1 MAELTLIPSKSLD
14 LNTGSIAMKADYND
28 IAKTY
33 DRYRSFAGD
42 QTRQMVELGGIRAGT
57 RVLDLG
63 CGTGNVATRLLAMV
77 DVDITG
83 IDASIGMLKLAR
95 EKSLEVICSNVDNRV
110 LPFRDS
116 VFNIV
121 IGVYVIHH
129 IRNIESLFTE
139 CYRVLRGGALL
150 LLTSSH
156 EQIERSHPVVNQFF
170 PSYVD
175 IDKRRFPDLPVVDNL
190 LRSAG
195 FRDIQH
201 EEVVVEN
208 IAVDEEYL
216 QKIKEKYVSTYHL
229 MPQSEFELGVKRLES
244 FVANRIQTAFT
255 DWRGTLVCGRKRR

>member
-1 MAELTLIPSKSLD
+1 
-14 LNTGSIAMKADYND
+14 MKADYND
-28 IAKTY
+28 ISKSY
-33 DRYRSFAGD
+33 DRYRSFAGN
-42 QTRQMVELGGIRAGT
+42 QTRQMVELGGIEAGT

-63 CGTGNVATRLLAMV
+63 CGTGNVSTQLLEMV

-95 EKSLEVICSNVDNRV
+95 EKSLEVICSDVDNQL

-116 VFNIV
+116 IFDTI
-121 IGVYVIHH
+121 IAVYVIHH
-129 IRNIESLFTE
+129 ISNTEFLFAE
-139 CYRVLRGGALL
+139 CYRILQNGTLL

-156 EQIERSHPVVNQFF
+156 RQIERSHPVINQFF

-175 IDKRRFPDLPVVDNL
+175 IDKRRFPDLSVVDNL

-208 IAVDEEYL
+208 IAIDAEYL
-216 QKIKEKYVSTYHL
+216 QKIKDKYVSTYHL
-229 MPQSEFELGVKRLES
+229 IPQSEFEVGVQRLES
-244 FVANRIQTAFT
+244 FITNTSQPAFT
-255 DWRGTLVCGRKRR
+255 EWRGTLVCGRKN